1 MSASNRER
9 RAAIARETLDIVAQG
24 HYAAADGRI
33 VEIGATTRACLAGT
47 RLHVPGEPGALRSR
61 EARVA
66 IAVETAIKVRDEGTL
81 SSAARLAGAGFAR
94 VGVLNFASARHP
106 GGGFERGSQAQEESL
121 ARSSSLHASLT
132 TAAAAPYYR
141 HHRDQASA
149 AYSDRVIV
157 SPDCPVFRD
166 DDDALRDRPFIATF
180 LTCAAPNAR
189 AMADSEPEALA
200 ALPALFGRRIE
211 AVLAVA
217 LDAKCDALVLGA
229 WGCGVFGNDPAMVA
243 DAFATRL
250 GHAGAFRGAFR
261 QIDFAVLD
269 NSPGKACLA
278 AFERTFGTHP
288 R

>member
-141 HHRDQASA
+141 HHREQGSA

-166 DDDALRDRPFIATF
+166 DDDTLRDRPFIATF

>member
-9 RAAIARETLDIVAQG
+9 RAAIARATLDIVAQG
-24 HYAAADGRI
+24 HYAADGGRI
-33 VEIGATTRACLAGT
+33 VEIGAVTRACLVGT
-47 RLHVPGEPGALRSR
+47 RLYLPDELDALRLR
-61 EARVA
+61 EARVSTDG
-66 IAVETAIKVRDEGTL
+66 ETAIEIRDEGTL

-141 HHRDQASA
+141 HHREQASA

-166 DDDALRDRPFIATF
+166 DDGALRDRPFLATF

-189 AMADSEPEALA
+189 AMADSEPEGLGR
-200 ALPALFGRRIE
+200 LPALLERRIE

-243 DAFATRL
+243 GAFAAHL
-250 GHAGAFRGAFR
+250 GDAGAFRGAFR
-261 QIDFAVLD
+261 RIDFAVLD
-269 NSPGKACLA
+269 ASPGKACLA

-288 R
+288 G

>member
-141 HHRDQASA
+141 HHREQASA

-166 DDDALRDRPFIATF
+166 DDDTLRDRPFIATF

>member
-141 HHRDQASA
+141 HHGEQGSA

-166 DDDALRDRPFIATF
+166 DDDTLRDRPFIATF